1 MDYLILFVL
10 VLGINLMPAFGPP
23 TWSVLV
29 LYSLNTNMLS
39 GPVVITGA
47 IAAALGRY
55 LLARASRL
63 VGARL
68 SARSRSN
75 LLAARQAL
83 EGSKRSN
90 ILALGLFAVSPLP
103 SAQLFE
109 AAGLA
114 GVRLVPFT
122 VAFFAGRLVSYAIYT
137 FTAAEIRQSSL
148 GEAFRGEFTSPLW
161 VAFQLVMIGLVIGM
175 TRVNWSKSVVTHR
188 MRHSPPKKRL

>member
-1 MDYLILFVL
+1 MDYLILFLL

-29 LYSLNTNMLS
+29 LYSLNTDMLS
-39 GPVVITGA
+39 APVVLTGA

-55 LLARASRL
+55 MLARASRL
-63 VGARL
+63 IGARL
-68 SARSRSN
+68 SAKSRSN

-90 ILALGLFAVSPLP
+90 ILALGLFALSPLP

-114 GVRLVPFT
+114 GVRLFPFT

-137 FTAAEIRQSSL
+137 FTAAEIRESSL

-175 TRVNWSKSVVTHR
+175 TRVNWSKLITHR
-188 MRHSPPKKRL
+188 EHHSRPNRRP